1 MLGKA
6 SELSE
11 LTSSDEC
18 CMMWDRSGINREV
31 EDSLYLGNPECFVF
45 LSADFQEVKQKE
57 KRRQRWARAKSQR
70 LNELCEA
77 KESGLCAAP
86 RSRRSSLR

>member
-11 LTSSDEC
+11 LTSGDEC

-45 LSADFQEVKQKE
+45 LSADFQEVKQ
-57 KRRQRWARAKSQR
+57 R
-70 LNELCEA
+70 
-77 KESGLCAAP
+77 
-86 RSRRSSLR
+86 